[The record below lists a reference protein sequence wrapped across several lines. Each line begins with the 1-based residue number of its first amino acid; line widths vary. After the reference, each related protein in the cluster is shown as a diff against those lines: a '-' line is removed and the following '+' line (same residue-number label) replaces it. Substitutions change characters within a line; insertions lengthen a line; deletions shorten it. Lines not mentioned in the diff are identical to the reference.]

1 MDFETV
7 KQNQSQNRTNWVHE
21 NVLSS
26 EQRKELI
33 MNKVKRAQAEL
44 IRYRRLERREIED

>member
-1 MDFETV
+1 MDFETA
-7 KQNQSQNRTNWVHE
+7 KQNKNQTRTNWVRE

-44 IRYRRLERREIED
+44 IRHRLIERREIED